1 MSGAVLPFP
10 VPAGIRPE
18 LYRYVSEEIIPRYA
32 AFDAAHRE
40 GHACQVIR
48 EALHLA
54 ESYPEA
60 DPEIVFTAAAFHD
73 TGLSEGREHHHNV
86 SARIIREDPRLPGW
100 FSPQQIECIAQAA
113 EDHRASSKTPPR
125 SLYGMLIAE
134 ADRTIDPEDI
144 LLRTLRFSLD
154 HYPELD
160 KEGHWNRCRQHL
172 DEKYGDGG
180 YLKLWIPGSQNAERL
195 EALRVIIRDRA
206 LLRRHFERL
215 WASR

>member
-1 MSGAVLPFP
+1 MNGAALSFP
-10 VPAGIRPE
+10 APAGIRPE
-18 LYRYVSEEIIPRYA
+18 LYRYVAEEILPRYA

-73 TGLSEGREHHHNV
+73 TGLVEGRERHHTV
-86 SARIIREDPRLPGW
+86 SARIIREDPRLPEW
-100 FSPQQIECIAQAA
+100 FTPQQIECIAQAA

-125 SLYGMLIAE
+125 NLYGMLIAE

-160 KEGHWNRCRQHL
+160 KEGHWNRCRLHL
-172 DEKYGDGG
+172 EEKYGDGG
-180 YLKLWIPGSQNAERL
+180 YLKLWIPGSRNAERL
-195 EALRVIIRDRA
+195 EALRVIIRDQA

-215 WASR
+215 WAAR